1 MSMLQHFPI
10 IAIMAYFLG
19 AFLIVI
25 FGRNRA
31 LRNIFGFLATAV
43 PLCLLVALVKPVM
56 LGGDII
62 AYWMGNRIPAGGYA
76 IGIALE
82 VDAMGLFFGLL
93 IATAVFVA
101 MLYSFSYMSH
111 DDNEP
116 QYYTLFLMLCGGVM
130 GFVLS
135 GDLFNM
141 FIMIEILTF
150 AAVALTAFR
159 NTANG
164 ALEAAFKYLV
174 VGCIGS
180 SCILAGTI
188 MLYAQAHTLNFA
200 QLAAFLPGN
209 LNTAT
214 IVAYA
219 LLFIGFCT
227 KAFIVP
233 FHPLAADAHGAA
245 PAPVSVLI
253 SGVLTKSGLY
263 GIIRLTYILFRTMDL
278 GTVQFWLV
286 FLGSVSMFV
295 CVTMALAQHDFKR
308 LLAFHSIS
316 QIGYVLTAAGLATAL
331 GVSSGLYHAMN
342 HTLFKGL
349 LFLCAGAVLH
359 ETGTTDLDRLGGLSK
374 KMPQTTL
381 LFLVGAF
388 SISGIPPFNGFASK
402 WLIYQATYQKA
413 AETGNIGFALV
424 TIVCLVTSTLTLAS
438 FVKVTQSVF
447 FGQLPKEYENVKEVS
462 VGMRVAM
469 GILALLCIL
478 TGLFPGFVTSYLTEP
493 AARAAFGANAYI
505 NGMLGAGY
513 AEGFGLA
520 DTLPVSFQAA
530 GVWSPISWLCLLMI
544 MLLAVAIVAVSTKYD
559 QVSALA
565 KTAAAAEAA
574 EGKVSPRYGSGAL
587 AEGKYELFFGGE
599 ESVYSQVGGDDLFW
613 GFKHNWRHYFSFMH
627 ELHSG
632 IVNDYALWAVVA
644 LALAM
649 LYAMII
655 L

>member
-1 MSMLQHFPI
+1 MMLQHFPI
-10 IAIMAYFLG
+10 LAIMAYFLC
-19 AFLIVI
+19 AFLIVV
-25 FGRNRA
+25 FGKNRA
-31 LRNIFGFLATAV
+31 LRNLFGFLGTAI
-43 PLCLLVALVKPVM
+43 PLCLLIGLVKPV
-56 LGGDII
+56 LVGSDII
-62 AYWMGNRIPAGGYA
+62 AYWLGNRVPAGGYA

-101 MLYSFSYMSH
+101 MIYSFSYMSH

-130 GFVLS
+130 GLVLS

-141 FIMIEILTF
+141 FIMVEILTF

-159 NTANG
+159 NTVYG

-174 VGCIGS
+174 VGSIGS

-227 KAFIVP
+227 KAFLVP

-263 GIIRLTYILFRTMDL
+263 GIIRLTYILFRTMNL

-286 FLGSVSMFV
+286 FLGSVSMFL

-359 ETGTTDLDRLGGLSK
+359 ETGTTDLDKLGGLSK

-413 AETGNIGFALV
+413 VESGNIGFLLV

-447 FGQLPKEYENVKEVS
+447 FGQLPKEYEDVKEVPF
-462 VGMRVAM
+462 GMRLAM

-478 TGLFPGFVTSYLTEP
+478 TGLFPGFVAHYLTEP
-493 AARAAFGANAYI
+493 AARAVFGANAYI
-505 NGMLGAGY
+505 NAMMGSGY
-513 AEGFGLA
+513 AQGFGLA

-530 GVWSPISWLCLLMI
+530 GAWSPISWLCLLMI
-544 MLLAVAIVAVSTKYD
+544 MLLAVAVVAVSSQYD
-559 QVSALA
+559 RVSVL
-565 KTAAAAEAA
+565 TRTAEAA
-574 EGKVSPRYGSGAL
+574 EASERRINPRYGSGSL

-599 ESVYSQVGGDDLFW
+599 ETVFSQVGGDDLFW

>member
-1 MSMLQHFPI
+1 MMQHYPI
-10 IAIMAYFLG
+10 LAIMTYFLG

-25 FGRNRA
+25 FGKNRTVRNA
-31 LRNIFGFLATAV
+31 VGFLATAV
-43 PLCLLVALVKPVM
+43 PLCLLITLVKPVM
-56 LGGDII
+56 MGGDII
-62 AYWMGNRIPAGGYA
+62 AYWMGGRVPAGGYA

-82 VDAMGLFFGLL
+82 VDALSLFFGLL
-93 IATAVFVA
+93 VATAVFAA

-130 GFVLS
+130 GLVLS

-141 FIMIEILTF
+141 FIMVEILTF

-159 NTANG
+159 NTVFG

-174 VGCIGS
+174 VGSIGS

-200 QLAAFLPGN
+200 QLSAMIPGN
-209 LNTAT
+209 LNLAT
-214 IVAYA
+214 TVAYA

-227 KAFIVP
+227 KAFLVP

-263 GIIRLTYILFRTMDL
+263 GIIRLTYILFRTMNL

-331 GVSSGLYHAMN
+331 GVSAGLYHAMN

-359 ETGTTDLDRLGGLSK
+359 ETGTTDLDKLGGLSK
-374 KMPQTTL
+374 KMPHTTV

-402 WLIYQATYQKA
+402 WLIYQAAYQKGV
-413 AETGNIGFALV
+413 ESGNIGFLLV
-424 TIVCLVTSTLTLAS
+424 TICCLVTSTLTLAS

-447 FGQLPKEYENVKEVS
+447 FGQLPKEYENVREVS
-462 VGMRVAM
+462 FGMRLAM
-469 GILALLCIL
+469 GLLALLCIV
-478 TGLFPGFVTSYLTEP
+478 TGLFPGLVTTFLTEP
-493 AARAAFGANAYI
+493 AARAVFGANHYI
-505 NGMLGAGY
+505 NAMMGAGY
-513 AEGFGLA
+513 AESFGLA
-520 DTLPVSFQAA
+520 DTLPVSFYSA

-544 MLLAVAIVAVSTKYD
+544 MLLAVAIVAVSSKYD

-574 EGKVSPRYGSGAL
+574 AVAGPRYGSGSP

-599 ESVYSQVGGDDLFW
+599 ESVYSQVGGDDMFW

-627 ELHSG
+627 NLHSG
-632 IVNDYALWAVVA
+632 IVNDYALWAVIA

>member
-1 MSMLQHFPI
+1 MMQHYPI
-10 IAIMAYFLG
+10 LAIMTYFLG

-25 FGRNRA
+25 FGKNRTVRNA
-31 LRNIFGFLATAV
+31 VGFLATAV
-43 PLCLLVALVKPVM
+43 PLCLLITLVKPVM
-56 LGGDII
+56 MGGDII
-62 AYWMGNRIPAGGYA
+62 AYWMGGRVPAGGYA

-82 VDAMGLFFGLL
+82 VDALSLFFGLL
-93 IATAVFVA
+93 VATAVFAA

-130 GFVLS
+130 GLVLS

-141 FIMIEILTF
+141 FIMVEILTF

-159 NTANG
+159 NSVFG

-174 VGCIGS
+174 VGSIGS

-200 QLAAFLPGN
+200 QLSAMIPGN
-209 LNTAT
+209 LNLAT
-214 IVAYA
+214 TVAYA

-227 KAFIVP
+227 KAFLVP

-263 GIIRLTYILFRTMDL
+263 GIIRLTYILFRTMNL

-331 GVSSGLYHAMN
+331 GVSAGLYHAMN

-359 ETGTTDLDRLGGLSK
+359 ETGTTDLDKLGGLSK
-374 KMPQTTL
+374 KMPHTTV

-402 WLIYQATYQKA
+402 WLIYQAAYQKGV
-413 AETGNIGFALV
+413 ESGNIGFLLV
-424 TIVCLVTSTLTLAS
+424 TICCLVTSTLTLAS

-447 FGQLPKEYENVKEVS
+447 FGQLPKEYENVREVS
-462 VGMRVAM
+462 FGMRLAM
-469 GILALLCIL
+469 GLLALLCIV
-478 TGLFPGFVTSYLTEP
+478 TGLFPGLVTTFLTEP
-493 AARAAFGANAYI
+493 AARAVFGANHYI
-505 NGMLGAGY
+505 NAMMGAGY
-513 AEGFGLA
+513 AESFGLA
-520 DTLPVSFQAA
+520 DALPVSFYSA

-544 MLLAVAIVAVSTKYD
+544 MLLAVAIVAVSSKYD

-574 EGKVSPRYGSGAL
+574 AAVGPRYGSGSP

-599 ESVYSQVGGDDLFW
+599 ESVYSQVGGDDMFW

-627 ELHSG
+627 NLHSG
-632 IVNDYALWAVVA
+632 IVNDYALWAVIA

>member
-1 MSMLQHFPI
+1 MSIQHFPI
-10 IAIMAYFLG
+10 CAIMAYFLG

-25 FGRNRA
+25 FGKNRA
-31 LRNIFGFLATAV
+31 LRNVFGFLATAT
-43 PLCLLVALVKPVM
+43 PLCLLAALVKPLM
-56 LGGDII
+56 LGSDVI
-62 AYWMGNRIPAGGYA
+62 AYWMGNRVPAGGYA

-82 VDAMGLFFGLL
+82 VDALGLFFGLL

-200 QLAAFLPGN
+200 QLAAFLPGH
-209 LNTAT
+209 LNRAT
-214 IVAYA
+214 IIAYA
-219 LLFIGFCT
+219 MLFIGFCT

-263 GIIRLTYILFRTMDL
+263 GIIRLTYILFRVMNL

-359 ETGTTDLDRLGGLSK
+359 ETGTTDLGKLGGLSK
-374 KMPQTTL
+374 KMPHTTI

-388 SISGIPPFNGFASK
+388 SISGVPPFNGFASK

-413 AETGNIGFALV
+413 VESGNIGFLMC
-424 TIVCLVTSTLTLAS
+424 TIVALVTSTLTLAS

-447 FGQLPKEYENVKEVS
+447 FGQLPKEYENVEEVS
-462 VGMRVAM
+462 VGMRLAM

-478 TGLFPGFVTSYLTEP
+478 TGLFPGFVTTYLTEP
-493 AARAAFGANAYI
+493 AARAVFGANAYV
-505 NGMLGAGY
+505 NAMMGTGY
-513 AEGFGLA
+513 AQGFGLT
-520 DTLPVSFQAA
+520 DLLSVSFQAA

-544 MLLAVAIVAVSTKYD
+544 MLLAVAIVAVSSKYD

-574 EGKVSPRYGSGAL
+574 AAKAGPRFGSGAL
-587 AEGKYELFFGGE
+587 AEGKNELFFGGE
-599 ESVYSQVGGDDLFW
+599 ESVFSQVGGDDLFW

-632 IVNDYALWAVVA
+632 IVNDYALWGVIA

>member
-1 MSMLQHFPI
+1 MMQHYPI
-10 IAIMAYFLG
+10 LAIMTYFLG

-25 FGRNRA
+25 FGKNRLFRNA
-31 LRNIFGFLATAV
+31 VGFLATAV
-43 PLCLLVALVKPVM
+43 PLCLLITLVKPVM
-56 LGGDII
+56 IRGDVI
-62 AYWMGNRIPAGGYA
+62 AYWMGGRVPAGGYA

-82 VDAMGLFFGLL
+82 VDALSLFFGLL
-93 IATAVFVA
+93 VATAVFAA

-130 GFVLS
+130 GLVLS

-141 FIMIEILTF
+141 FIMVEILTF

-159 NTANG
+159 NRVFG

-174 VGCIGS
+174 VGSIGS

-188 MLYAQAHTLNFA
+188 MLYAQVHTLNFA
-200 QLAAFLPGN
+200 QMSAMIPGN
-209 LNTAT
+209 LNVAT
-214 IVAYA
+214 MVAYA

-227 KAFIVP
+227 KAFLVP

-263 GIIRLTYILFRTMDL
+263 GIIRLTYILFRTMNL
-278 GTVQFWLV
+278 GTIQFWLV

-331 GVSSGLYHAMN
+331 GVSAGLYHAMN

-359 ETGTTDLDRLGGLSK
+359 ETGTTDLDKLGGLSK
-374 KMPQTTL
+374 KMPHTTV
-381 LFLVGAF
+381 LFLIGAF

-413 AETGNIGFALV
+413 VESGNIGFVLV
-424 TIVCLVTSTLTLAS
+424 TICCLVTSTLTLAS

-447 FGQLPKEYENVKEVS
+447 FGQLPKEYENVGEVS
-462 VGMRVAM
+462 IGMRVAM
-469 GILALLCIL
+469 GLLAMLCVV
-478 TGLFPGFVTSYLTEP
+478 TGLFPGLVTTFLTEP
-493 AARAAFGANAYI
+493 AARAVFGANNYI
-505 NGMLGAGY
+505 NAMMGAGY

-520 DTLPVSFQAA
+520 DTLPVSFQSV

-559 QVSALA
+559 QVSALT
-565 KTAAAAEAA
+565 KTAAAEEAA
-574 EGKVSPRYGSGAL
+574 AAAGPRYGSGSL

-599 ESVYSQVGGDDLFW
+599 ETVFSQVGGDDMFW

-627 ELHSG
+627 NLHSG
-632 IVNDYALWAVVA
+632 IVNDYALWAVIA

-649 LYAMII
+649 LYAVIV

>member
-1 MSMLQHFPI
+1 MMQHYPI
-10 IAIMAYFLG
+10 LAIMTYFLG

-25 FGRNRA
+25 FGKNRTVRNA
-31 LRNIFGFLATAV
+31 VGFLATAV
-43 PLCLLVALVKPVM
+43 PLCLLITLVKPVM
-56 LGGDII
+56 MGGNII
-62 AYWMGNRIPAGGYA
+62 AYWMGGRVPAGGYA

-82 VDAMGLFFGLL
+82 VDALSLFFGLL
-93 IATAVFVA
+93 VATAVFAA

-130 GFVLS
+130 GLVLS

-141 FIMIEILTF
+141 FIMVEILTF

-159 NTANG
+159 NSVFG

-174 VGCIGS
+174 VGSIGS

-200 QLAAFLPGN
+200 QLSAMIPGN
-209 LNTAT
+209 LNLAT
-214 IVAYA
+214 TVAYA

-227 KAFIVP
+227 KAFLVP

-263 GIIRLTYILFRTMDL
+263 GIIRLTYILFRTMNL

-331 GVSSGLYHAMN
+331 GVSAGLYHAMN

-359 ETGTTDLDRLGGLSK
+359 ETGTTDLDKLGGLSK
-374 KMPQTTL
+374 KMPHTTV

-402 WLIYQATYQKA
+402 WLIYQAAYQKGV
-413 AETGNIGFALV
+413 ESGNIGFLLV
-424 TIVCLVTSTLTLAS
+424 TICCLVTSTLTLAS

-447 FGQLPKEYENVKEVS
+447 FGQLPKEYENVREVS
-462 VGMRVAM
+462 FGMRLAM
-469 GILALLCIL
+469 GLLALLCIV
-478 TGLFPGFVTSYLTEP
+478 TGLFPGLVTTFLTEP
-493 AARAAFGANAYI
+493 AARAVFGANHYI
-505 NGMLGAGY
+505 NAMMGAGY
-513 AEGFGLA
+513 AESFGLA
-520 DTLPVSFQAA
+520 DALPVSFYSA

-544 MLLAVAIVAVSTKYD
+544 MLLAVAIVAVSSKYD

-574 EGKVSPRYGSGAL
+574 AAAGPRYGSGSP

-599 ESVYSQVGGDDLFW
+599 ESVYSQVGGDDMFW

-627 ELHSG
+627 NLHSG
-632 IVNDYALWAVVA
+632 IVNDYALWAVIA

>member
-1 MSMLQHFPI
+1 MMQHYPI
-10 IAIMAYFLG
+10 LAIMTYFLG

-25 FGRNRA
+25 FGKNRTVRNA
-31 LRNIFGFLATAV
+31 VGFLATAV
-43 PLCLLVALVKPVM
+43 PLCLLITLVKPVM
-56 LGGDII
+56 MGGDII
-62 AYWMGNRIPAGGYA
+62 AYWMGSRVPAGGYA

-82 VDAMGLFFGLL
+82 VDALSLFFGLL
-93 IATAVFVA
+93 VATAVFAA

-130 GFVLS
+130 GLVLS

-141 FIMIEILTF
+141 FIMVEILTF

-159 NTANG
+159 NSVYG

-174 VGCIGS
+174 VGSIGS

-200 QLAAFLPGN
+200 QLSAMIPGN
-209 LNTAT
+209 LNLAT
-214 IVAYA
+214 TVAYA

-227 KAFIVP
+227 KAFLVP

-263 GIIRLTYILFRTMDL
+263 GIIRLTYILFRTMNL

-331 GVSSGLYHAMN
+331 GVSAGLYHAMN

-359 ETGTTDLDRLGGLSK
+359 ETGTTDLDKLGGLSK
-374 KMPQTTL
+374 KMPHTTV

-402 WLIYQATYQKA
+402 WLIYQAAYQKGV
-413 AETGNIGFALV
+413 ESGNIGFLLV
-424 TIVCLVTSTLTLAS
+424 TVCCLVTSTLTLAS

-447 FGQLPKEYENVKEVS
+447 FGQLPKEYENVREVS
-462 VGMRVAM
+462 FGMRLAM
-469 GILALLCIL
+469 GLLALLCIV
-478 TGLFPGFVTSYLTEP
+478 TGLFPGLVTTFLTEP
-493 AARAAFGANAYI
+493 AARAVFGANHYI
-505 NGMLGAGY
+505 NAMMGAGY
-513 AEGFGLA
+513 AESFGLA
-520 DTLPVSFQAA
+520 DALPVSFYSA

-544 MLLAVAIVAVSTKYD
+544 MLLAVAIVAVSSKYD

-574 EGKVSPRYGSGAL
+574 AAAGPRYGSGSL

-599 ESVYSQVGGDDLFW
+599 ESVYSQVGGDDMFW

-627 ELHSG
+627 NLHSG
-632 IVNDYALWAVVA
+632 IVNDYALWAVIA